1 MLFYSDSSVILRR
14 LGNIDTLLASSEQ
27 TAFAPIPPVA
37 ILIYAI
43 NDILYPNF
51 LIEFIPEFLDLLTMV
66 EFYRIQMTEEASKAL
81 AWNDFYKNTKE
92 VLTLKDE
99 DEIFLNDLQDT
110 QDDLRKIFMQI
121 VDECCF
127 RVSIPMS
134 TFLLCLLLYL

>member
-51 LIEFIPEFLDLLTMV
+51 LIESIPEFLDLLTMV

-92 VLTLKDE
+92 VLTLEDE
-99 DEIFLNDLQDT
+99 DENFLNDLQDT
-110 QDDLRKIFMQI
+110 QDDMRRIFMQI
-121 VDECCF
+121 VAECCF
-127 RVSIPMS
+127 RVSIPML
-134 TFLLCLLLYL
+134 TFLLCHLLCL